1 MVIISIITVVIAGF
15 LMAMQSPT
23 NTTLSRYAG
32 NLEATTISF
41 TGGAVILL
49 VATLIAGS
57 GSFAGLADVSFW
69 ELLGGAY
76 GVYTV
81 LMITYSVPVLGVA
94 LSITIL
100 MLGQVLMGMVIDY
113 FGLLYT
119 TPLPFD
125 LLRTA
130 GCIVFTIGVII
141 FYIGKKKSET
151 LASKNK
157 ASAKTLFIAALLFVS
172 GIGSALQSPT
182 NVSLASHVGQFEAA
196 FVSFASGAVLIFIVT
211 LIIRKGRFSK
221 INTPP
226 EEAGTGI
233 GGTGIKFWML
243 LGGAYGSFVIFTNV
257 VTTPYLGVTLLM
269 VGLMLGQLTGGMLA
283 DTLGL
288 LRTEKIKIN
297 PWRIAGLV
305 IILAGVLMI
314 TLAKL

>member
-1 MVIISIITVVIAGF
+1 
-15 LMAMQSPT
+15 MAMQSPT
-23 NTTLSRYAG
+23 NTTLSGYTG

-41 TGGAVILL
+41 AGGTIILFI
-49 VATLIAGS
+49 ATLIAGN
-57 GSFAGLADVSFW
+57 GSFSGLADVSFW

-81 LMITYSVPVLGVA
+81 LMITYAVPVLGVA
-94 LSITIL
+94 LSLTIL
-100 MLGQVLMGMVIDY
+100 MLGQVLMGMIIDY

-119 TPLPFD
+119 TPLPFNF
-125 LLRTA
+125 LRTF
-130 GCIVFTIGVII
+130 GCIVFALGVIV
-141 FYIGKKKSET
+141 FYVGKKKGENS
-151 LASKNK
+151 ASKRK
-157 ASAKTLFIAALLFVS
+157 VSGKSLFIAALLFLS

-196 FVSFASGAVLIFIVT
+196 FISFASGALLIFAVT
-211 LIIRKGRFSK
+211 LIVRKGRFSI

-233 GGTGIKFWML
+233 AGSGIKFWML

-257 VTTPYLGVTLLM
+257 ITTPHLGVALLM
-269 VGLMLGQLTGGMLA
+269 AGLMLGQLTGGMLA
-283 DTLGL
+283 DTFGL
-288 LRTEKIKIN
+288 LRTARIKVN
-297 PWRIAGLV
+297 SWRMAGLI